1 MSKMHFEEI
10 HEQNSRSL
18 TSFFH
23 QTIYV
28 VYMIK
33 SGVGDILM
41 IYTALGDSI
50 TFGENASSLAK
61 AYPRLAVSALNS
73 DSRKVR
79 GFVLARPGWS
89 SYDLLDA
96 IIWQGSS
103 VISHSSVVSVW
114 IGGVDLAHAALASI
128 RTKKQLAVKHI
139 VTSYR
144 RNLSA
149 IFTQVKKGS
158 CAQIICC
165 TQYNPFPN
173 SPLSVESIGQLNRM
187 INELAHSYDVTVA
200 PAHKWFEGKQAYL
213 MYGYQN
219 GKIEDALSG
228 HLPIHPNDRGHRVIA
243 TGLAPYLIP
252 RK

>member
-1 MSKMHFEEI
+1 MRLLF
-10 HEQNSRSL
+10 
-18 TSFFH
+18 
-23 QTIYV
+23 V

-61 AYPRLAVSALNS
+61 AYPQLTVAALNS
-73 DSRKVR
+73 NSCKVR

-96 IIWQGSS
+96 VIWRGSPL
-103 VISHSSVVSVW
+103 ISHSSVVSVW
-114 IGGVDLAHAALASI
+114 IGGVDLANAALASVK
-128 RTKKQLAVKHI
+128 TKKPLAVKHF

-144 RNLSA
+144 RNLST
-149 IFTQVKKGS
+149 IFTRIKKGS
-158 CAQIICC
+158 RARIICC

-173 SPLSVESIGQLNRM
+173 SPIAVESIDQFNRM
-187 INELAHSYDVTVA
+187 INELALSYSVTVA
-200 PAHKWFEGKQAYL
+200 PAHKWFEGKQAGL
-213 MYGYQN
+213 IHGYHK

-228 HLPIHPNDRGHRVIA
+228 NLPIHPNDRGHQVVA
-243 TGLAPYLIP
+243 TGLAPYLMP

>member
-1 MSKMHFEEI
+1 
-10 HEQNSRSL
+10 
-18 TSFFH
+18 
-23 QTIYV
+23 
-28 VYMIK
+28 
-33 SGVGDILM
+33 M

-61 AYPRLAVSALNS
+61 AYPQLTVSALNS

-96 IIWQGSS
+96 VIWRGAS
-103 VISHSSVVSVW
+103 VIAHSSVVSVW
-114 IGGVDLAHAALASI
+114 IGGVDLANAALASI
-128 RTKKQLAVKHI
+128 TTKQPLAVKHL
-139 VTSYR
+139 VASYR

-149 IFTQVKKGS
+149 IFTRIKKGS
-158 CAQIICC
+158 RARIIGC

-173 SPLSVESIGQLNRM
+173 SPLAVEAIDRLNRM
-187 INELAHSYDVTVA
+187 INELAHNSNVTVA
-200 PAHKWFEGKQAYL
+200 PAHTWFEGKQAELVHWYR
-213 MYGYQN
+213 N

-228 HLPIHPNDRGHRVIA
+228 SLPIHPNDRGHRVIA
-243 TGLAPYLIP
+243 MGLAPYLIP